1 MIRDIIINYQVTLKS
16 PYWCKGGNTDQAIS
30 KSEQKSTS
38 ILEKRVICLCFRL
51 AFACCSNLF

>member
-30 KSEQKSTS
+30 KSE
-38 ILEKRVICLCFRL
+38 
-51 AFACCSNLF
+51 